1 MRYQLNRCE
10 AVFGISWSDCSG
22 SKGDKSVKGGKRSFV
37 VYLMDSWTAQK
48 AVVSDI
54 HIRHIESAISSVSA
68 QTNSDSG
75 RANMRVCK
83 KFENPFFKIAP
94 QFH

>member
-1 MRYQLNRCE
+1 
-10 AVFGISWSDCSG
+10 
-22 SKGDKSVKGGKRSFV
+22 
-37 VYLMDSWTAQK
+37 MDSWTARK
-48 AVVSDI
+48 AVVGDI